1 MGGWAG
7 IGGER
12 GCQRQLQYTSTGEEN
27 RSQGEG
33 KGAMTKVTDQRD
45 QYRTGWRQRE
55 QEEWKGDPRQS
66 EDELVPSQLPRSP
79 LLVG

>member
-1 MGGWAG
+1 
-7 IGGER
+7 
-12 GCQRQLQYTSTGEEN
+12 
-27 RSQGEG
+27 
-33 KGAMTKVTDQRD
+33 MTKVTDQRD